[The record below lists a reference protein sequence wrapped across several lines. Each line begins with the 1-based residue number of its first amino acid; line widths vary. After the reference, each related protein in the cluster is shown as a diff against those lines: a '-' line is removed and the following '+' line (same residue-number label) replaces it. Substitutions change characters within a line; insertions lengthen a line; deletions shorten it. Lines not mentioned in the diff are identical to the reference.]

1 MEALT
6 VPTFATVTNLAAVP
20 DELILQSNFL
30 ESALIWCFEDAFK
43 LIYFFLILPE
53 SILVLLICI

>member
-20 DELILQSNFL
+20 GELILQPNFL

-43 LIYFFLILPE
+43 LIHFFLILPE
-53 SILVLLICI
+53 SILVLLICC